1 MDGGPDQQVLSL
13 RGIHTLGQPAAIQEK
28 ELDQFILIRNRSQ
41 TWCEQDSLL
50 QATVYSVIPLL

>member
-28 ELDQFILIRNRSQ
+28 ELDQFILIRNGARRGVSE
-41 TWCEQDSLL
+41 TAYCRLPC
-50 QATVYSVIPLL
+50 TV